1 MMVYHVYRW
10 VSEEGNWASVTSL
23 GRRKLFLDYD
33 GFASCLGPDY
43 LGIRGDCLYAAGRRL
58 GEWHEYSLADG
69 TCDVRYAEYPGA
81 PPLNNRS
88 PARPPIWVFPSLC

>member
-1 MMVYHVYRW
+1 MFTVGCLRRETGLQLQAWAGGHCFLIMMDLHPVLVLITQEFEGIAYMLLGDAW
-10 VSEEGNWASVTSL
+10 VNGT
-23 GRRKLFLDYD
+23 
-33 GFASCLGPDY
+33 
-43 LGIRGDCLYAAGRRL
+43 I
-58 GEWHEYSLADG
+58 EYSLADG